1 MGFPILSLMIFT
13 PVVGM
18 AVVMM
23 LNKDNFKL
31 IRWVS
36 TGFSIIPLI
45 LSLILAA
52 GYDSSTSAMQ
62 FIEKASWIPSLSI
75 QYFLG
80 VDGLSVPMLFL
91 TTLLSTIS
99 LIVSFNITNRVK
111 EYFAFFLL
119 LEAGML
125 GVFASLDFFLFYVF
139 WEVML
144 VPMYFLIGI
153 WGGPRKEYAAI
164 KFFLYTLLGSVLILL
179 AVIALYF
186 SVTVPD
192 GTTGERIYTF
202 NMLAMMNPANFQAG
216 SLLAG

>member
-18 AVVMM
+18 VVVMM

-62 FIEKASWIPSLSI
+62 FVEKASWIPSLSI

-119 LEAGML
+119 L
-125 GVFASLDFFLFYVF
+125 
-139 WEVML
+139 
-144 VPMYFLIGI
+144 
-153 WGGPRKEYAAI
+153 
-164 KFFLYTLLGSVLILL
+164 GSRHARRLC
-179 AVIALYF
+179 IA
-186 SVTVPD
+186 
-192 GTTGERIYTF
+192 
-202 NMLAMMNPANFQAG
+202 
-216 SLLAG
+216 